1 MSKLHFRY
9 GVMGSSKT
17 AHALMLHYNFKERN
31 RSSLLVKPAIDDR
44 DGSDIIK
51 SRCGLES
58 KCLLFDKLSVKKA
71 QGYEIVIVDEAQ
83 FLKLEDVKLLIS
95 LVDDYD
101 VTVICYGLRTDFKGE
116 LFEGSKWLLAWADNI
131 DEVKTIC
138 KCGNKATRNARLG
151 KGNRVVKD
159 GNQVEIGGNSK
170 YLTMCRRCFDSY

>member
-58 KCLLFDKLSVKKA
+58 KCLLFDKLSVKNA